1 MYLWKWS
8 LIWLTAVEISQQS
21 HNSHVVQ
28 SRAVK
33 YYSDKSLKSPLKHC
47 LCSGISHTWWEVGT
61 KDRFALGQRHRLR
74 TLHVPSGGQIMAGRQ
89 RRKGYGLLE
98 NAAGCFNVS
107 IKYSKGLKLVLA
119 TCRQRSKDASRLCCC
134 DPAGRG
140 RRGSLEQSLRS
151 CKVKVRA
158 RLRSQGK
165 KNNLF
170 QHQNNSFKRQNFK
183 GKREVER

>member
-21 HNSHVVQ
+21 HNSPVVQ

-33 YYSDKSLKSPLKHC
+33 YYSDKSLKSPLTRC
-47 LCSGISHTWWEVGT
+47 PYLGISHTWWEVGT
-61 KDRFALGQRHRLR
+61 KEQFSLGQNHRLR

-170 QHQNNSFKRQNFK
+170 QHQNNSFKR
-183 GKREVER
+183 